1 MSGIS
6 CADPRWMLD
15 HFPVVVRVET
25 VDADTGLSTGGS
37 FWISNTTVVVLDG
50 QHKGSVAP

>member
-1 MSGIS
+1 MSQLFAEIR
-6 CADPRWMLD
+6 AEVVA
-15 HFPVVVRVET
+15 HFPVIERVET

-37 FWISNTTVVVLDG
+37 FPISNTTVVILDG